1 MQVICCGRLF
11 RVEEVVAVGSAFGAV
26 AFCGW
31 HPGEA
36 GFCVEDDR
44 KVLRRSA
51 NLDSSDKLR
60 DVTCDV
66 NN

>member
-1 MQVICCGRLF
+1 M
-11 RVEEVVAVGSAFGAV
+11 AVGSAFGAV